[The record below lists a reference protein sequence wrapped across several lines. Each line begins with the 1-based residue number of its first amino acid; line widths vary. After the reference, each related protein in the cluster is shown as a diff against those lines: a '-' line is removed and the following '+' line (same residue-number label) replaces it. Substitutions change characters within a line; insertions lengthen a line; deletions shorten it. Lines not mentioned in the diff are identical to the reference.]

1 MAALVAELDL
11 RQPLHRLTEAGAT
24 FVPRALTEPF
34 RDLLM
39 HEVNAGPFDRLPE
52 QVGRY
57 GVRQQAEHRVILGD
71 DVGGYPG
78 VDQLRREF
86 VARLRAHADDIQGLG
101 EWYPNDT
108 SIQRYQVGSLG
119 ISPHLDNK
127 RYRYLVAIFTL
138 EGAAPLA
145 LCTGRQGAVQQE
157 WETVPGS
164 LVLLRGPGLGGAADG
179 RPLHTVAGPT
189 GGRRTSLT
197 FRLDSRL
204 SPSTGASR
212 RTCRK
217 PTS

>member
-1 MAALVAELDL
+1 MVALIADLDL
-11 RQPLHRLTEAGAT
+11 QQPLRRLAEAGAT
-24 FVPRALTEPF
+24 FVPQALVEPF
-34 RDLLM
+34 RDLLV
-39 HEVNAGPFDRLPE
+39 HEADAGPFDRLPE

-86 VARLRAHADDIQGLG
+86 AARIRAHGDDIQGLG
-101 EWYPNDT
+101 EWYPNDI
-108 SIQRYQVGSLG
+108 SIQRYQAGSLG

-145 LCTGRQGAVQQE
+145 LCTDRQGAVQHE

-164 LVLLRGPGLGGAADG
+164 LVLLRGPGLGGAEDG
-179 RPLHTVAGPT
+179 RPLHAVGGPT
-189 GGRRTSLT
+189 EGRRTSLT

-204 SPSTGASR
+204 APSIGASR
-212 RTCRK
+212 RTCRRR
-217 PTS
+217 TS